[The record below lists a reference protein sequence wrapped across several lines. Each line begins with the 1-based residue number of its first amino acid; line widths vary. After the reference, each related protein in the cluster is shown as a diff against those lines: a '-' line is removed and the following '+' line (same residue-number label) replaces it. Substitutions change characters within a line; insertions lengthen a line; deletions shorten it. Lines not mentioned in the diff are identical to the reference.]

1 MTDNLRSLARA
12 RNASSIPLLSP
23 TSTNTATVTSRKEND
38 MDLSTIVRVSAGVL
52 AVVVAAVVVVRRKR
66 AA

>member
-1 MTDNLRSLARA
+1 
-12 RNASSIPLLSP
+12 
-23 TSTNTATVTSRKEND
+23 